1 MSTDIEAMTRV
12 VPSRAVSSPVSSS
25 SVNLLRATCHLRPLK
40 TAEGTRRCHSG
51 LSGEPC
57 AKAAPAVALEQREGR
72 SLHRATSGATLARL
86 AVVLGGHPQRGG
98 GVSRSLASDHRTR
111 PPASHFQGFPW
122 NSSCR
127 TSLRRAPYHSFP
139 AHCPVFSRT
148 RRILRGFCSARHPAD
163 IRCIGGLLREPQ
175 DLVEHRI
182 GALALPIEG
191 LKLRLRQLDEVEEH
205 RADEI
210 VDLA

>member
-1 MSTDIEAMTRV
+1 MASSSLAGEGFTWVSPTPPSLSNVSCFPPSFSSPPTTAPPIGPPREASGETMSTDIEAMTRV

-40 TAEGTRRCHSG
+40 TAEGTRRYHSG

-127 TSLRRAPYHSFP
+127 TSL
-139 AHCPVFSRT
+139 
-148 RRILRGFCSARHPAD
+148 
-163 IRCIGGLLREPQ
+163 
-175 DLVEHRI
+175 
-182 GALALPIEG
+182 
-191 LKLRLRQLDEVEEH
+191 
-205 RADEI
+205 
-210 VDLA
+210 